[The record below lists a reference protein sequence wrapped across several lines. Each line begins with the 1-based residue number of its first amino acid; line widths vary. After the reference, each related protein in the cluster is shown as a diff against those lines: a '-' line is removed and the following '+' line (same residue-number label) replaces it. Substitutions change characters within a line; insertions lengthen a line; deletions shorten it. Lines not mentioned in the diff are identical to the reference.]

1 MSESRLTHS
10 AIVTVHAYALWI
22 SHVTHRQNE
31 SRLTYTWNIAFCIV
45 SAIMTVNAYTH
56 THTPCVSHVTRTKWV
71 TSQIYM
77 KHSILHSVS
86 NRDCQL
92 IHTMS
97 ESCHRYKWVTSHAWT
112 SHVPSNQHI
121 IRHRFS
127 IRGCLCVHS
136 MNVSHVSY
144 TNKSRLT
151 YGRVTSPRFNASFR
165 IVSAFAFVYRTILS
179 CHEWVL
185 QCLVYHEW
193 VWQCWV

>member
-1 MSESRLTHS
+1 
-10 AIVTVHAYALWI
+10 
-22 SHVTHRQNE
+22 
-31 SRLTYTWNIAFCIV
+31 
-45 SAIMTVNAYTH
+45 MTVDAYTH
-56 THTPCVSHVTRTKWV
+56 THTPCGSHVTRTKWV
-71 TSQIYM
+71 TSHIYM
-77 KHSILHSVS
+77 KHCILHSVS

-151 YGRVTSPRFNASFR
+151 YGRVTSPLFNTSFR
-165 IVSAFAFVYRTILS
+165 IVSAFASVYRTILS

-185 QCLVYHEW
+185 QCLVYHAW
-193 VWQCWV
+193 VWQCWVWTGSLASEFSEWVWWDGEVRVSKRITSSRHEWVLQCLF